1 MLKHPSIVNLIMYY
15 EKYDDVAKVIVILY
29 RKPILI

>member
-15 EKYDDVAKVIVILY
+15 EKYDEVAKVTVILF